1 MVWKHFFAYEQNVT
15 GKVRQLGIKYNIS
28 PPYSVPFLIKV
39 SGAQQAQ
46 INSDFIINL
55 STQEEVFKEKL
66 RPMIG

>member
-1 MVWKHFFAYEQNVT
+1 MND
-15 GKVRQLGIKYNIS
+15 KYKTHDTLPVITDS
-28 PPYSVPFLIKV
+28 TTEKTAAFIKV

-46 INSDFIINL
+46 INSDFIITL